1 MRASSSF
8 LSSPTVDDTAARRP
22 KKNDQSKVFVFF
34 LFQLFFLAGSVPIFV
49 VKAQNGVNGSL

>member
-8 LSSPTVDDTAARRP
+8 LSSPTADDTAARRP

-34 LFQLFFLAGSVPIFV
+34 SFPTLLLGRKRADFRRQSA
-49 VKAQNGVNGSL
+49 KRC